1 MQLRRAQTTPRDT
14 EDHILPLINIV
25 FLLLIFFMVAGALTA
40 PEAVEVDPPAS
51 EVDGEEPE
59 RDADTLYL
67 TADGELSL
75 GEERVE
81 LDDLT
86 AAVGEREE
94 LLLRAD
100 AGAEGLRVVEVMRAL
115 REAGLERVRLVTR
128 KKEGK

>member
-128 KKEGK
+128 KEGK

>member
-128 KKEGK
+128 KEGE

>member
-115 REAGLERVRLVTR
+115 REAGLKRVRLVTR
-128 KKEGK
+128 KEGK